1 VIFKAPGQTV
11 ADGSSKHRELGLTD
25 SEFDLIVEK
34 MGREPNGVELAMF
47 SLLWSEHCAYKHS
60 KKLLS
65 SLPTEGPR
73 VVMGPGENAGAVDIG
88 NGHSIAFKVESHN
101 HPSAVE
107 PFQGAATGVGGILR
121 DVIALG
127 ARPIAMLDSL
137 RFGELETER
146 TRYLVDGVVRGI
158 GHYGNSM
165 GIPTVG
171 GEIYFEPPYELN
183 PLVNAMCVGIA
194 RTDEMVRAAAAGVG
208 NKVVLI
214 GSLTGRDGIGG
225 ASVLASAE
233 LEEEDSSKRPTVQI
247 GDPFEESK
255 VLECC
260 QELLGQ
266 ELLVSLQDL
275 GAAGL
280 TSSAGEMASAGGVG
294 IDIDVALV
302 PLRESD
308 MEPFE
313 IMVSESQERMLAVVE
328 PARVKEVLAIC
339 SKWQTASAVIGEVTG
354 SGTFRILKDARTV
367 GEIEVDDLVDG
378 CPLYDLD
385 PMPPSEWIY
394 GNRVTL
400 RDGADASEILL
411 SLLASPSIASKR
423 WAYEQYDSLVGSRTI
438 RPSGAADAA
447 VLNIPEA
454 ERAIAIAIDGNGRR
468 VACDPLL
475 GTIENT
481 FECASN
487 LACVGAEPLGVT
499 NCLNFGNPEKP
510 TVAWQLSESVKG
522 LGEACRALDLPV
534 VGGNVSLYNETPS
547 GPIYPTP
554 VVGMVGELPDPSSCG
569 SEAWRDGDSIAFV
582 GPLSPSLAGSELE
595 KLRGEL
601 GQGLPGFDTAEI
613 RKALELIRD
622 CVRSGSI
629 RTAHDVSDGGIAT
642 AIAELAIASNLG
654 CDATLNPVIAQHGC
668 GDEDALFGEGPGG
681 FIVAGTRQE
690 IEHLGGRD
698 VQVEF
703 LGTVGGD
710 LVEVTAGEHQV
721 KVLLPEA
728 RAAFESLASRL
739 EP

>member
-1 VIFKAPGQTV
+1 VSEGL
-11 ADGSSKHRELGLTD
+11 SKHRELGLTD
-25 SEFDLIVEK
+25 DEYDLIVSK

-60 KKLLS
+60 KKLLG

-137 RFGELETER
+137 RFGELDTER

-171 GEIYFEPPYELN
+171 GEICFEPPYELN

-233 LEEEDSSKRPTVQI
+233 LEEGDSSKRPTVQI

-260 QELLGQ
+260 QELLGE

-280 TSSAGEMASAGGVG
+280 TSSAGEMASAGSVG
-294 IDIDVALV
+294 IDIDVGLV
-302 PLRESD
+302 PLREAD

-328 PARVKEVLAIC
+328 PGRVDEVLAIC

-354 SGTFRILKDARTV
+354 SGTFRILKNGGTV
-367 GEIEVDDLVDG
+367 GEIQVDDLVDG

-385 PMPPSEWIY
+385 PMPPAGWIY

-400 RDGADASEILL
+400 REDADPSEILL
-411 SLLASPSIASKR
+411 SLLGSPSIASKR

-454 ERAIAIAIDGNGRR
+454 SRAIAVAIDGNGRR

-481 FECASN
+481 LECAAN

-510 TVAWQLSESVKG
+510 TVAWQLSQSVKG
-522 LGEACRALDLPV
+522 LGDACRSLDLPV

-554 VVGMVGELPDPSSCG
+554 VVGMVGELPDPAHCG
-569 SEAWRDGDSIAFV
+569 GEPWREGDSIALV
-582 GPLSPSLAGSELE
+582 GPLNPSVAGSELE

-601 GQGLPGFDTAEI
+601 GQGLPEFEI
-613 RKALELIRD
+613 AAVRAAIELVRESVRKGA
-622 CVRSGSI
+622 V

-642 AIAELAIASNLG
+642 AIAELAIASGLG
-654 CDATLNPVIAQHGC
+654 CRVNLLPVIAQHEC
-668 GDEDALFGEGPGG
+668 STEDSLFGEGPGG
-681 FIVAGTRQE
+681 FIVSGPRQE
-690 IEHLGGRD
+690 IERIGGHG

-703 LGTVGGD
+703 LGTTGGD
-710 LVEVTAGEHQV
+710 LIEIVAGEQAV
-721 KVLLPEA
+721 KILLGEA
-728 RAAFESLASRL
+728 RASFESLASRL
-739 EP
+739 EPGR

>member
-1 VIFKAPGQTV
+1 VSEPV
-11 ADGSSKHRELGLTD
+11 SKHRELGLTD
-25 SEFDLIVEK
+25 SEFELIVEK
-34 MGREPNGVELAMF
+34 MGREPNDVELAMF

-60 KKLLS
+60 KKLLA

-137 RFGELETER
+137 RFGELDSER

-171 GEIYFEPPYELN
+171 GEISFEPPYEQN

-194 RTDEMVRAAAAGVG
+194 RTDEMVRAAAAGIG

-233 LEEEDSSKRPTVQI
+233 FGEGDSDKRPTVQI

-260 QELLGQ
+260 QELLG
-266 ELLVSLQDL
+266 ENLMVSLQDL

-280 TSSAGEMASAGGVG
+280 TSSAGEMASAGETG
-294 IDIDVALV
+294 IDIDVGLV
-302 PLRESD
+302 PLREAD

-328 PARVKEVLAIC
+328 PARVDSVLAIC
-339 SKWQTASAVIGEVTG
+339 DKWQTASAVIGEVTG
-354 SGTFRILKDARTV
+354 NGVFRILKAGETV
-367 GEIEVDDLVDG
+367 GEIAVDDLVDG

-385 PMPPSEWIY
+385 PTPPSEWIY
-394 GNRVTL
+394 GNRTSL
-400 RDGADASEILL
+400 REDADASEVLL
-411 SLLASPSIASKR
+411 SLLGSPSIASKR
-423 WAYEQYDSLVGSRTI
+423 WAYEQYDSLVGSRTV
-438 RPSGAADAA
+438 RPSGTADAA

-454 ERAIAIAIDGNGRR
+454 ARAIAVAIDGNGRR
-468 VACDPLL
+468 VACDPMA

-481 FECASN
+481 LECAAN

-510 TVAWQLSESVKG
+510 TVAWQLSESIKG

-554 VVGMVGELPDPSSCG
+554 VVGMVGELPDPANCG
-569 SEAWRDGDSIAFV
+569 GEPWQQGDSIALL
-582 GPLSPSLAGSELE
+582 GPINPSLAGSELE
-595 KLRGEL
+595 KLRGQL
-601 GQGLPGFDTAEI
+601 GPGLPAFEI
-613 RKALELIRD
+613 APLREAIELVREA
-622 CVRSGSI
+622 VRSGSI

-642 AIAELAIASNLG
+642 AIAELAIASDTGCRVNLQ
-654 CDATLNPVIAQHGC
+654 PVIAQHSC
-668 GDEDALFGEGPGG
+668 TAEDALFGEGPGG
-681 FIVAGTRQE
+681 FIVAGDETA
-690 IEHLGGRD
+690 IEHLGGKG
-698 VQVEF
+698 VQIEI
-703 LGTVGGD
+703 LGTAGGD
-710 LVEVTAGEHQV
+710 LIEIAALEQRL
-721 KVLLPEA
+721 KVLLGEA
-728 RAAFESLASRL
+728 RASFESLASRL

>member
-1 VIFKAPGQTV
+1 MPESV
-11 ADGSSKHRELGLTD
+11 AKHRELGLTD
-25 SEFDLIVEK
+25 AEFDLIVGK
-34 MGREPNGVELAMF
+34 MGREPNDVELAMF

-60 KKLLS
+60 KKLLG

-137 RFGELETER
+137 RFGELDTER

-194 RTDEMVRAAAAGVG
+194 RTDEMVRAAASGTG

-233 LEEEDSSKRPTVQI
+233 FGEGDSDKRPTVQI

-260 QELLGQ
+260 QELLG
-266 ELLVSLQDL
+266 EDLLVSLQDL

-280 TSSAGEMASAGGVG
+280 TSSAGEMASAGSTG
-294 IDIDVALV
+294 IDIDVGLV
-302 PLRESD
+302 PLREAD

-328 PARVKEVLAIC
+328 PDRVESVLTIC
-339 SKWQTASAVIGEVTG
+339 DKWQTASAVIGEVTDT
-354 SGTFRILKDARTV
+354 GTFRILKNGDTV
-367 GEIEVDDLVDG
+367 GEIAVGDLVDG

-385 PMPPSEWIY
+385 PAPPAEWIY
-394 GNRVTL
+394 GNSIGL
-400 RDGADASEILL
+400 RRDADASET
-411 SLLASPSIASKR
+411 LLALLGSPSIASKS
-423 WAYEQYDSLVGSRTI
+423 WAYEQYDSLVGSRTV
-438 RPSGAADAA
+438 RPSGTADAA

-454 ERAIAIAIDGNGRR
+454 ARAIAVAIDGNGRR

-481 FECASN
+481 LECAAN

-510 TVAWQLSESVKG
+510 TVAWQLTESVRG

-554 VVGMVGELPDPSSCG
+554 VVGMVGELPDPANCG
-569 SEAWRDGDSIAFV
+569 GEPWREGDSIALI
-582 GPLSPSLAGSELE
+582 GPLNPSPAGSELE
-595 KLRGEL
+595 RLRGEL
-601 GQGLPGFDTAEI
+601 GQGLPPFEI
-613 RKALELIRD
+613 GAVREAIELIRGA
-622 CVRSGSI
+622 VRSGAI

-642 AIAELAIASNLG
+642 AIAELALGAGIGCNANLQ
-654 CDATLNPVIAQHGC
+654 PVIALHDCSG
-668 GDEDALFGEGPGG
+668 EDALFGEGPGG
-681 FIVAGTRQE
+681 FIVAGDEAR
-690 IEHLGGRD
+690 IEHLGGHG
-698 VQVEF
+698 VQVEI
-703 LGTVGGD
+703 LGEVGGD
-710 LVEVTAGEHQV
+710 LIEIHVPDQRV
-721 KVLLPEA
+721 KVLLAEA
-728 RAAFESLASRL
+728 KASFESLASRL